1 MTGSGAAWFA
11 AMNALPLSGIRIFD
25 LTRILAGPTCTQLLG
40 DLGADVIKIERAG
53 AGDDTRKWG
62 PPYVTDKDGK
72 ATGESAYYLSAN
84 RNKRSISLDL
94 SKPEGQAIAKRL
106 IAKSDVFIENFKV
119 GDLKKFGLD
128 YPTLSAE
135 FPRLVYCS
143 ITGFGQTGPYA
154 PRAGYD
160 MLAQGLGGIMSITGP
175 AEGMPGGQ
183 PHKVGVG
190 IADIMTGMYAAVS
203 ILAAL
208 RHRDNTGEGQQIDMA
223 LLDTQ
228 VSWLANEGLNYLVSG
243 KVPKRQGNAHPNI
256 VPYEVFEC
264 ADGFV
269 ILAVG
274 NDGQFRKLC
283 EFAGHGALADDPRF
297 ATNPQRV
304 ANRKEIVRLVNEFMR
319 TKPQAH
325 WVEGLA
331 KAGVPCSPVN
341 DIGQVFEDPQV
352 VARGMKIT
360 MPHAAGVDVPLIASP
375 IKMSKTPPRYR
386 HAPPTCGQ
394 HTDEVLAEL
403 LGIDEGEIA
412 ALRGRGIV

>member
-175 AEGMPGGQ
+175 AEECR
-183 PHKVGVG
+183 
-190 IADIMTGMYAAVS
+190 AAS
-203 ILAAL
+203 RIKWA
-208 RHRDNTGEGQQIDMA
+208 
-223 LLDTQ
+223 
-228 VSWLANEGLNYLVSG
+228 
-243 KVPKRQGNAHPNI
+243 
-256 VPYEVFEC
+256 
-264 ADGFV
+264 
-269 ILAVG
+269 
-274 NDGQFRKLC
+274 
-283 EFAGHGALADDPRF
+283 
-297 ATNPQRV
+297 
-304 ANRKEIVRLVNEFMR
+304 
-319 TKPQAH
+319 
-325 WVEGLA
+325 WVL
-331 KAGVPCSPVN
+331 
-341 DIGQVFEDPQV
+341 
-352 VARGMKIT
+352 
-360 MPHAAGVDVPLIASP
+360 
-375 IKMSKTPPRYR
+375 
-386 HAPPTCGQ
+386 PTS
-394 HTDEVLAEL
+394 
-403 LGIDEGEIA
+403 
-412 ALRGRGIV
+412 